1 MKSPYCKIWAFL
13 FGKTMGSASYKRQ
26 PRYSLLLR
34 EALGSKAGI
43 RYYRV

>member
-1 MKSPYCKIWAFL
+1 
-13 FGKTMGSASYKRQ
+13 MGFFSLKNKASACYKVQ
-26 PRYSLLLR
+26 PRYPLILR